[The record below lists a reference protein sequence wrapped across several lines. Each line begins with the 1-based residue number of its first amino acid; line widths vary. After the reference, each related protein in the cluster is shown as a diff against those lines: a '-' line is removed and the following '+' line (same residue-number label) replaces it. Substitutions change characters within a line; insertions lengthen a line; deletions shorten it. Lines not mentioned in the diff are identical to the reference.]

1 MEALRGVEDQEPH
14 GSGSRR
20 RSTPLHSP
28 KLTQGRAHP
37 AVVNSTPAGER
48 QRPRVRRGHVEKTRG
63 GGLPPQQSVS
73 NHETSSQI
81 LNRSPDR
88 GSARWSVT
96 FFIVTAVTQPF
107 ASQIV
112 KRVRR
117 TFVGCG

>member
-63 GGLPPQQSVS
+63 GGLPPQQPVS

-81 LNRSPDR
+81 LNTSPDR
-88 GSARWSVT
+88 DSARWSVT
-96 FFIVTAVTQPF
+96 FL
-107 ASQIV
+107 S
-112 KRVRR
+112 
-117 TFVGCG
+117 